1 MLFVFWLGCVAVG
14 LTACAV
20 SAPALKKVDLEDP
33 GWRIWRGQAL
43 WKPNAERP
51 TLAGEIIAARHLN
64 GDVLVNFSKSPLPLV
79 TAQTAGD
86 TWRFDIV
93 EGGRFYSGSGSPP
106 KRIVWFFLPALLDG
120 ETMPKNWKAGM
131 TEKGVWTVRNQRTGE
146 TIRMV
151 IE

>member
-1 MLFVFWLGCVAVG
+1 MLCLFGLGCVAAG
-14 LTACAV
+14 LIACAL
-20 SAPALKKVDLEDP
+20 SAPPLKKVDLEDP

-43 WKPNAERP
+43 WKPGAERP
-51 TLAGEIIAARHLN
+51 TLAGDIIVARHQN
-64 GDVLVNFSKSPLPLV
+64 GDILVNFSKSPLPLV
-79 TAQTAGD
+79 TARTAGG

-93 EGGRFYSGSGSPP
+93 EGGRFYSGRGSPP

-120 ETMPKNWKAGM
+120 ETMPKNWKAEM
-131 TEKGVWTVRNQRTGE
+131 TEKSVWAVRNQQTGE